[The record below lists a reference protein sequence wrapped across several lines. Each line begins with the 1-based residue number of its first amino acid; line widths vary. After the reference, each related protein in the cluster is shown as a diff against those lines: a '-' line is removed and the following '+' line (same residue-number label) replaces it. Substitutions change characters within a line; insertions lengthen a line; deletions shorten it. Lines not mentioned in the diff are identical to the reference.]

1 MGDPRIIRLD
11 RIFRLAGRIVGVS
24 LFFLLLIFLLFWPIL
39 VERHSDVRA
48 GNLATACDYMIAQIR
63 QQPTSGA
70 GFTPVA
76 QPECWPAQANTD
88 STP

>member
-11 RIFRLAGRIVGVS
+11 RVMGLAGRIVGVS
-24 LFFLLLIFLLFWPIL
+24 FIFLLLIFLLFWPIL
-39 VERHSDVRA
+39 IERHSDVRA
-48 GNLATACDYMIAQIR
+48 GNLATACDYM
-63 QQPTSGA
+63 
-70 GFTPVA
+70 VA